1 MTEKALADLKVL
13 DLTHHIAGPFC
24 SRLLADLG
32 AEVIKVEKPGIGD
45 STRTTGPFAGDS
57 PDLERSIP
65 FLYYNFNKK
74 GITLNLKTQEGQNLL
89 RQLIPKVDIL
99 VENFEPRVLP
109 GLGLDYET
117 LEKINP
123 RLILTSISNFG
134 QTGPYRDYKATDLVA
149 YALGGMLY
157 ITGAYDREPI
167 KHGLSQAQILAGL
180 NAAVG
185 TLTARYSQHLSGE
198 GQQVDVSIMESVI
211 GMQGPHPVSYSYTG
225 GIMRRQTVTWGS
237 THRIAPCKDG
247 YISPLLEGG
256 SRTWEEFVAFIE
268 MDEFNDPKFSNP
280 AGRFINGNE
289 LYALLKRALADRT
302 KQEIFES
309 AQEWRFPWA
318 MVQSPED
325 LAKCP
330 QLHSRNFFIEIDHP
344 KTGKQIYPGPLCRM
358 TKTPWRAIRPA
369 PLLGQHNEEVY
380 GRFLGLG
387 IEDLACLKDRNAI

>member
-1 MTEKALADLKVL
+1 MPKQALSNLKVL
-13 DLTHHIAGPFC
+13 DLTHFIAGPLC

-32 AEVIKVEKPGIGD
+32 AEVIKIEKPGTGD
-45 STRTTGPFAGDS
+45 GIRKEGPFKDDRA
-57 PDLERSIP
+57 DLEASLP

-74 GITLNLKTQEGQNLL
+74 GITLNLKSSEGIEVL
-89 RQLIPKVDIL
+89 RRLISQVDIL

-109 GLGLDYET
+109 GLGLDYDT

-180 NAAVG
+180 NAA
-185 TLTARYSQHLSGE
+185 TATMTALFSQRITGA
-198 GQQVDVSIMESVI
+198 GQHVDVSIMESVI
-211 GMQGPHPVSYSYTG
+211 AMQVPHPVSYSYTG
-225 GIMRRQTVTWGS
+225 GILRRQTATWGA

-247 YISPLLEGG
+247 FISPLLEGG
-256 SRTWEEFVAFIE
+256 SRTWDEFVAF
-268 MDEFNDPKFSNP
+268 MDMAEFNDPKFSDP
-280 AGRFINGNE
+280 AGRFVNGNE
-289 LYALLKRALADRT
+289 LYELLSKGLAHRS
-302 KQEIFES
+302 KMEIFES
-309 AQEWRFPWA
+309 AQDWRFPWA

-325 LAKCP
+325 LAGCP
-330 QLHSRNFFIEIDHP
+330 QLDSRDYFVEIDHP
-344 KTGKQIYPGPLCRM
+344 RAGSAVYPGPMCRM
-358 TKTPWRAIRPA
+358 SQTPWRVKCPA

-380 GRFLGLG
+380 EKFLNYREADL
-387 IEDLACLKDRNAI
+387 EDLREKGVI

>member
-1 MTEKALADLKVL
+1 M
-13 DLTHHIAGPFC
+13 
-24 SRLLADLG
+24 
-32 AEVIKVEKPGIGD
+32 
-45 STRTTGPFAGDS
+45 
-57 PDLERSIP
+57 
-65 FLYYNFNKK
+65 
-74 GITLNLKTQEGQNLL
+74 
-89 RQLIPKVDIL
+89 

-123 RLILTSISNFG
+123 GLILTSISNFG

-149 YALGGMLY
+149 YALGGMLF

-167 KHGLSQAQILAGL
+167 KHGLSQAQILAGM

-185 TLTARYSQHLSGE
+185 TLTALHWQRLTGA
-198 GQQVDVSIMESVI
+198 GQLVDISIMESVI
-211 GMQGPHPVSYSYTG
+211 AMQGPHPVSYSYTG
-225 GIMRRQTVTWGS
+225 GIMRRQTAVWGS

-247 YISPLLEGG
+247 YISPLIEGG

-268 MDEFNDPKFSNP
+268 MDEFNDPKFGDP
-280 AGRFINGNE
+280 AGRFINGNA
-289 LYALLKRALADRT
+289 LYELLKKALANRT
-302 KQEIFES
+302 KNEIFKT

-330 QLHSRNFFIEIDHP
+330 QLNSRDFFIEIEHP
-344 KTGKQIYPGPLCRM
+344 KTGKATYPGPMCRM
-358 TKTPWRAIRPA
+358 TKTPWQAIRPA

-380 GRFLGLG
+380 GDMLGYG
-387 IEDLACLKDRNAI
+387 RDDLDRLRDQNVI